1 VSFCFFGYP
10 VTFLTFFLI
19 VTEKVELRQV
29 VGGAERKEGYR
40 ERVFDEAFECFV
52 DPFLDF

>member
-1 VSFCFFGYP
+1 
-10 VTFLTFFLI
+10 
-19 VTEKVELRQV
+19 V
-29 VGGAERKEGYR
+29 VGGAERKEGYI